1 MQSEF
6 AKTMLVE
13 TRLTGSTQSFEVK
26 EGLPRLVEIM
36 IVLAGSLVSIPLL
49 ALSGSAVALTSRGGV
64 IFRQER
70 VGRYGRVFVFYKLR
84 TMKEA
89 SNGPQVT
96 VENDARVT
104 GIGKW
109 LRKTKLDELP
119 ALWNVLQGD
128 MSLVGPRPEVPRY
141 VDLDNEM
148 WQIVLGVKPGITDS
162 VTLSLR
168 NEEELLAS
176 VNGDPEEFYLRTLQ
190 PLKLQGYI
198 GYLRDRSW
206 LNDLAIL
213 WASLIA
219 VIHLSSRRSALLN
232 ESISEDRG
240 SPAHHA
246 AYESGLPAND
256 QRSNSRIIV
265 RTPGSCGSRPS
276 QSAVDT
282 LPR

>member
-1 MQSEF
+1 VS
-6 AKTMLVE
+6 MLIE
-13 TRLTGSTQSFEVK
+13 TRLTGSTQTFPVK
-26 EGLPRLVEIM
+26 GGIPRYLEIA
-36 IVLAGSLVSIPLL
+36 IVLAGSLVTIPLL
-49 ALSGSAVALTSRGGV
+49 SLAAAAVALTSRGGV
-64 IFRQER
+64 VFRQER
-70 VGRYGRVFVFYKLR
+70 VGRYGRVFVLYKLR

-89 SNGPQVT
+89 GNGPQVT
-96 VENDARVT
+96 MRNDARVT

-119 ALWNVLQGD
+119 ALWNVLKGD

-148 WQIVLGVKPGITDS
+148 WQIVLEAKPGITDP

-190 PLKLQGYI
+190 PLKLQGYM
-198 GYLRDRSW
+198 GYLRNRSW
-206 LNDLAIL
+206 LHDLAIL

-219 VIHLSSRRSALLN
+219 VIHPPSRRSALVTKGIRKGL
-232 ESISEDRG
+232 G
-240 SPAHHA
+240 SPTHDALYFETA
-246 AYESGLPAND
+246 ASD
-256 QRSNSRIIV
+256 QISRSRTTVGTRCSRE
-265 RTPGSCGSRPS
+265 SRPS

-282 LPR
+282 LPK